1 VARGG
6 CVNKAVLVLLAGTL
20 SMAPVLSSQEPQSE
34 QMSCIQACTK
44 ERPNTE
50 LMRQEVVA
58 LEHETA
64 RAIQLNNATF
74 FKRVYSDDFTG
85 VLSGGQPV
93 DKVLLIATVQKPEI
107 QYESF
112 SVSDI
117 KVRLYRDIAVATCLW
132 SVRGVSNGKK
142 TTAQMRAMHVYFY
155 TTSGYRVISSQTT
168 LLPASA
174 QQPL

>member
-1 VARGG
+1 
-6 CVNKAVLVLLAGTL
+6 VNKAVTLLLAGTL
-20 SMAPVLSSQEPQSE
+20 IMAPVLSSQQDDERY
-34 QMSCIQACTK
+34 SCVQACMK

-50 LMRQEVVA
+50 LMRQEIVA

-64 RAIQLNNATF
+64 RAIQLNNVTF
-74 FKRVYSDDFTG
+74 FKRVYSDDFSG

-93 DKVLLIATVQKPEI
+93 DKVLLLATVQKPEM

-112 SVSDI
+112 SASDI
-117 KVRLYRDIAVATCLW
+117 KVRIYRDLAVASCLW
-132 SVRGVSNGKK
+132 SVRGVANGKK
-142 TTAQMRAMHVYFY
+142 TTAQMRVLHVYFY
-155 TTSGYRVISSQTT
+155 TSGGYRVISSQTT

>member
-1 VARGG
+1 
-6 CVNKAVLVLLAGTL
+6 VNKAVMVLLAGTL
-20 SMAPVLSSQEPQSE
+20 VMSPVSSSQQDERSDC
-34 QMSCIQACTK
+34 MQACMK

-74 FKRVYSDDFTG
+74 FKRVYSDDFSG
-85 VLSGGQPV
+85 VLSGGEPV
-93 DKVLLIATVQKPEI
+93 DKVLLIATVQRADV

-155 TTSGYRVISSQTT
+155 TTNGFRVISSQST
-168 LLPASA
+168 LLPASTP
-174 QQPL
+174 QPL

>member
-1 VARGG
+1 M
-6 CVNKAVLVLLAGTL
+6 VLLAGTL
-20 SMAPVLSSQEPQSE
+20 TMSAALSSQEQQQSE
-34 QMSCIQACTK
+34 QVACIQACMHD
-44 ERPNTE
+44 RPNTE
-50 LMRQEVVA
+50 MMRQEVVA

-64 RAIQLNNATF
+64 RAIQLNNVTF

-93 DKVLLIATVQKPEI
+93 DKALLMATVQKPEI
-107 QYESF
+107 EYESF

-155 TTSGYRVISSQTT
+155 TTGGYRVISSQAT